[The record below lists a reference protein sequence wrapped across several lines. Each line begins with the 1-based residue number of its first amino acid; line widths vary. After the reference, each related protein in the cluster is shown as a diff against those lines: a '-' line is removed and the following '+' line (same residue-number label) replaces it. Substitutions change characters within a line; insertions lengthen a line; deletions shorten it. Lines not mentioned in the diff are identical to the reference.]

1 MRKVAVKTRRPAP
14 ATFIGIQD
22 GFGIAPSVELYNLN
36 APVGIHPIHSSVSR
50 STLESHGYYVPPIRI
65 EDFAQR

>member
-1 MRKVAVKTRRPAP
+1 MPKVTAKILRPAP

-22 GFGIAPSVELYNLN
+22 GFGITPSVELYNLN

-50 STLESHGYYVPPIRI
+50 WTLESHGYYVPPVRTR
-65 EDFAQR
+65 DLVQG